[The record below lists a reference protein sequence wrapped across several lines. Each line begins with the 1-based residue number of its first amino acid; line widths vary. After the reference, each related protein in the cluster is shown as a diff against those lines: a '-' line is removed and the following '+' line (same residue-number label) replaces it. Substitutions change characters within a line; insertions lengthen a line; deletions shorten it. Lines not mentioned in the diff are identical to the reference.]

1 MIVGVY
7 QGHDRSL
14 QHLVFVPA
22 QDLGPGR
29 IDGADAQVRQD
40 NQHDIAGQ
48 LPEPVAV
55 SRTLLHLALEGVG
68 QVAPLQLGFDAGG
81 GLDHRVEE
89 TGHRPALITDGAVAE
104 REVGLFHRAV
114 AIDHQREV
122 LDEDRLARQRAKH
135 QGTDAVPRLA
145 PDLVKTAPQRFRL
158 GPEDRLEGIVVDSHQ
173 LRPPDQATGEF
184 RCQQHVHGNAQ

>member
-1 MIVGVY
+1 MDPI
-7 QGHDRSL
+7 HDQAA
-14 QHLVFVPA
+14 QHFVLVPA

-29 IDGADAQVRQD
+29 VDRADREVRQD
-40 NQHDIAGQ
+40 HQHDIAGQ
-48 LPEPVAV
+48 LPELIAV
-55 SRTLLHLALEGVG
+55 SRALLHLALEGVG

-145 PDLVKTAPQRFRL
+145 PDLVKTAPERLGL
-158 GPEDRLEGIVVDSHQ
+158 GPEDRLERIVVEGYQ
-173 LRPPDQATGEF
+173 LRPPDQATGKF
-184 RCQQHVHGNAQ
+184 RRQEHVHGNAQ